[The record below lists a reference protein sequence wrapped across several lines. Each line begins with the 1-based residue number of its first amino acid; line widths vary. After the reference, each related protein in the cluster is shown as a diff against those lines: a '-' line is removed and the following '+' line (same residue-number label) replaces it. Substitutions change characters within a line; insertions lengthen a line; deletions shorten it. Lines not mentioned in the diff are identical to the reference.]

1 MVTSNTQP
9 GTFRVPQ
16 SVAIFTFH
24 TKKHGCWLSV
34 HIAPRQV
41 EDCVGLYGCS
51 HQPPH
56 QHLTSPPPP
65 AAETPGRPQRSVEC
79 GVSTLQLQLTDS
91 VRLCSAGVVY
101 RGCWPQLQPSPCLI
115 TSHQLLPSVARRDHA
130 ATSDPDTTIYTT
142 PHSHPPSVCR
152 PTLNIHSVA
161 LPPSQ
166 IYYLL

>member
-41 EDCVGLYGCS
+41 EDCVGLYGC
-51 HQPPH
+51 QPPA
-56 QHLTSPPPP
+56 TSPPPDIS
-65 AAETPGRPQRSVEC
+65 TNTSSGDTRPSTAEC

-142 PHSHPPSVCR
+142 PHHSHPPSVCR

>member
-41 EDCVGLYGCS
+41 EDCVGLYGC
-51 HQPPH
+51 QPPA
-56 QHLTSPPPP
+56 TSPPPDISTTTSSGDTRP
-65 AAETPGRPQRSVEC
+65 STAEC
-79 GVSTLQLQLTDS
+79 LCLVSTLQLQLTDS

-142 PHSHPPSVCR
+142 PLTPTVRLSPNTQHS
-152 PTLNIHSVA
+152 
-161 LPPSQ
+161 
-166 IYYLL
+166 

>member
-41 EDCVGLYGCS
+41 EDCVGLYGC
-51 HQPPH
+51 QPPH
-56 QHLTSPPPP
+56 QHLTSPPAP

-79 GVSTLQLQLTDS
+79 RPSSSSSLIVSDCA
-91 VRLCSAGVVY
+91 VRVLCIVAAGHSCSPHLASSPATSCCRVL
-101 RGCWPQLQPSPCLI
+101 RGGIMPRHQIQIQQSTPHH
-115 TSHQLLPSVARRDHA
+115 SHSHRPSVAQ
-130 ATSDPDTTIYTT
+130 
-142 PHSHPPSVCR
+142 HSTFIVLHF
-152 PTLNIHSVA
+152 LHHKFI
-161 LPPSQ
+161 
-166 IYYLL
+166 IYYKHFL